1 MIGVIGF
8 NFAKI
13 EAERSP
19 AVTGK
24 ISIKN
29 NVQIKEIE
37 SADLFLGKNKQAGI
51 RFRFEY
57 TSTYEPKAGKIVLT
71 GDLLAVEEE
80 AKAKEIVD
88 DWKKSK
94 KLNPEVMAH
103 VLNNVLNK
111 CNIQAIILSREIALP
126 APVQLPR
133 VQVKK

>member
-19 AVTGK
+19 AVNGK

-29 NVQIKEIE
+29 NVQIKEVE
-37 SADLFLGKNKQAGI
+37 SSELFLGKNKQAGI
-51 RFRFEY
+51 RFKFEY
-57 TSTYEPKAGKIVLT
+57 SSTYEPKAGKIILT
-71 GDLLAVEEE
+71 GDLLAVDEEE
-80 AKAKEIVD
+80 KVKEIVAE
-88 DWKKSK
+88 WKKNK
-94 KLNPEVMAH
+94 KINPDVMAYI
-103 VLNNVLNK
+103 LNNILNK
-111 CNIQAIILSREIALP
+111 CNIEAIILSREIALP

>member
-1 MIGVIGF
+1 MLGIIGF
-8 NFAKI
+8 NLAKI

-19 AVTGK
+19 QVKGK

-37 SADLFLGKNKQAGI
+37 NADLFLGKSKQAGI
-51 RFRFEY
+51 RFSFEY
-57 TSTYEPKAGKIVLT
+57 ISTYEPSAGKILLK

-80 AKAKEIVD
+80 EKVKEIVSG
-88 DWKKSK
+88 WKKDK
-94 KLNPEVMAH
+94 KISPEIMAQ
-103 VLNNVLNK
+103 VINNVLSR